1 MSNNEVSDIKDP
13 FNYQS
18 GGNQENTEGVYS
30 QNHNSRSN
38 EFQEDNYICCVECKK
53 MIDIGK
59 EVYIIN
65 NQIYCHKDKD
75 KDCFDSFFD
84 SIKNKIKQN
93 YTRIDT
99 IVNNKKN
106 NRNQELPIQ
115 ESPITLDLGDNVLE
129 IKKKIK
135 NKKI

>member
-18 GGNQENTEGVYS
+18 GNNQENTEGVYS
-30 QNHNSRSN
+30 KNHNSRSN
-38 EFQEDNYICCVECKK
+38 EFQEDNYIRCAECKK
-53 MIDIGK
+53 RTDIGQ
-59 EVYIIN
+59 EVCVIDD
-65 NQIYCHKDKD
+65 QIYCRVG
-75 KDCFDSFFD
+75 CFNSFFD
-84 SIKNKIKQN
+84 STKNKIKKN
-93 YTRIDT
+93 YTRNDT

-129 IKKKIK
+129 IKKK
-135 NKKI
+135 